1 MKNDK
6 MYRVAYDI
14 LESNKSIME
23 AYEESKIDYERNNWS
38 YDDGETTEYW
48 FNYYEEMELEG
59 LA

>member
-38 YDDGETTEYW
+38 YDDSETTEYW
-48 FNYYEEMELEG
+48 FNYYEEVEG